1 MARINVF
8 LKDDLLKA
16 VDAEARVTGI
26 RRSAFI
32 QAALERHLEVQRR
45 GREEAEAQRR
55 MDDACRKMDALAEKL
70 GDWDPVGVIREAR
83 GSRYGRLRP
92 TTRRVK
98 VRSRR

>member
-16 VDAEARVTGI
+16 VDAEARLTGI
-26 RRSAFI
+26 KRSALI
-32 QAALERHLEVQRR
+32 QAAIERHLEAQRR
-45 GREEAEAQRR
+45 AREEAEAQRR

-70 GDWDPVGVIREAR
+70 GDWDPVGIIREAR
-83 GSRYGRLRP
+83 DSRHGQSGQ
-92 TTRRVK
+92 TARRAK